1 VADSDSGTNPDKQ
14 PPSVTRLASSYS
26 TGGGG
31 VTFERRVAVRYLA
44 AMLTGAARTEAEGW
58 RVAEVAFQQGPAGPV
73 DDLHVRMARDGKEGE
88 SLELWVA
95 VRRHPDFIRS
105 DQDTAKLIATFV
117 GALGKPTAPGV
128 DRRLVVTVAGQQS
141 GASELAELTALARSI
156 DESAFA
162 VEMAADGR
170 PRQALKS
177 RYDHVRDLV
186 AAALAPGDDAAATT
200 WRLLRQMYVS
210 MPRLET
216 PDETDWTTL
225 LTELE
230 GWARDQT
237 PAGADVLRAKLES
250 LAAEYAPAAAVVR
263 RAQLARDAHAA
274 LRLDRH
280 AETAAWEELRRID
293 REARDDVRLVCGT
306 DDVHLPRDDASAALA
321 AALGSSP
328 VLIVSGDSGTGK
340 SALVRSLVENSEAAE
355 PEEFEAVLLNL
366 RQLPRHP
373 TELRAA
379 LGAPMERVL
388 TEMHAPRRLLVIDGA
403 DVQAE
408 TDETPLATI
417 TRSAVEANVA
427 VCIIAS
433 SEGRAAVEG
442 VAARLGITVA
452 HHEVAGL
459 TDEEVDSLVEHVPAL
474 QRLASVP
481 HSRELLRRPAI
492 ADLLARA
499 GGDDL
504 PLSDSAAMDAIW
516 AGLVRDHERTVRG
529 TPDARENVLRQLAA
543 YALEPGRLDLGQLDA
558 EALDGLKRDGVLR
571 SSKSTWSAVPSFT
584 HDILRTYAVAK
595 VLGEDAQPVQRL
607 KLYNVPRWTLPAMRL
622 IVEQRLRSDAPTDR
636 LTLQDAQHMFDE
648 LADSGAGMRWADVP
662 SEAALGLP
670 EARQLLAGSWDEL
683 TVEDGNGLK
692 RVLRVVDLRYRS
704 AGFLERLVAQ
714 NLAALLLERG
724 WPTGTNTEVT
734 AFIEGWLLSLVIVPT
749 PSGDSDRQRL
759 LELILHR
766 VSEGDRRERE
776 LAEEQ
781 AARLSARTKEEI
793 AEAEARAAKFALFS
807 SIGFDDDDDDFEAP
821 ARDLPRELT
830 FESTTRCLALLG
842 PDTGSEGEALL
853 RRVADRDPY
862 RLAPALESP
871 LAGVAVAQFN
881 PKLLVDLTEAYY
893 IDRRARSSGLS
904 HDYGIRRHER
914 TGVGPMA
921 GYYLGPF
928 LALFRADFIAGVGCL
943 NRMLN
948 HAARTRVKVLGRHD
962 PTDEPDGLSVEMNL
976 TGSPTSYVGDGHVW
990 LWYRGTGVGP
1000 YPCMSAMQALEV
1012 VVDELIERGQLT
1024 PDVLARFLLT
1034 DCDNLAMPALV
1045 YGLLVRHL
1053 GPGTAAIDPFLAE
1066 PAVWHLEFSRM
1077 TSEHS
1082 GLAARG
1088 APVAA
1093 ADRRNWDPWRV
1104 VMVLALSADDT
1115 RADELREL
1123 GDRLEARSLELGED
1137 PTTAR
1142 RWAAALDRNSYEA
1155 TRTDEGIVVQQREDP
1170 EVAAAL
1176 EAQRVEYARFNE
1188 SLRLQSRYID
1198 RFDQIRQPPPLVRDE
1213 LTADVAVARD
1223 LLSTLPAGGEGL
1235 ASEGPIAAAAAA
1247 LEGAY
1252 LDGIDVPLDDRLW
1265 AAQVLLD
1272 VVTERISGTPDGI
1285 EDDQLYAHGADR
1297 SAARGLPLLLTPAAA
1312 ELRQALA
1319 ASGAEATDTAR
1330 TWLFT
1335 KSPIEVRIYASR
1347 ALDAVWASPCDGSP
1361 CHHKTALDLVED
1373 SIRHAS
1379 VRRSSWNPDDNRGPL
1394 AGPLLPALAS
1404 AGEQELVAP
1413 DLSPA
1418 LRALGAEAHHETC
1431 VHQVAAELLRAVLAA
1446 HRRSVKP
1453 FEHGYHQSES
1463 DALFAARATLT
1474 LAARGDST
1482 LLLEHALDLAADAPH
1497 ALEEYLT
1504 AIAAAAEERPDL
1516 ADAGRAVWPQLM
1528 RDVLGLLARSRQDP
1542 QADSPDVV
1550 RARSRVRRA
1559 FDRLRRRSKRP
1570 APPPVRQHTGRD
1582 EWRWRDDALEALLPH
1597 VTYKHGHRYSEL
1609 TSEPIR
1615 WPAPQQWR
1623 PEIDDWINASSGG
1636 REAIDAMVHMLLT
1649 QPVEDQARIGI
1660 VWVERV
1666 VAKDPVGS
1674 RTFLLP
1680 EWLRDIRSYC
1690 GEDELPVWQRLVDT
1704 LVVHGDTR
1712 VRDLAD

>member
-1 VADSDSGTNPDKQ
+1 MADSDSGSNPDTQ
-14 PPSVTRLASSYS
+14 PTSPTRLASSYS

-31 VTFERRVAVRYLA
+31 VTFERRAAVRYLA

-73 DDLHVRMARDGKEGE
+73 DDLHIRLARDREEGE

-95 VRRHPDFIRS
+95 VRRHPNFIRS
-105 DQDTAKLIATFV
+105 NQDTEKLVATFV
-117 GALGKPTAPGV
+117 GALGKPTEPGV
-128 DRRLVVTVAGQQS
+128 ERRLVVTVAGQQS
-141 GASELAELTALARSI
+141 GAAELAELTELARSN
-156 DESAFA
+156 DEAAFA
-162 VEMAADGR
+162 LEMAADGR

-177 RYDHVRDLV
+177 RYEHVRDLV
-186 AAALAPGDDAAATT
+186 AAALAQSDDAAATT

-216 PDETDWTTL
+216 PDEIDWTAL

-237 PAGADVLRAKLES
+237 ASGADVLRSKLES
-250 LAAEYAPAAAVVR
+250 LAAEYAPAAAIVR
-263 RAQLARDAHAA
+263 RGQLSRDAHAA

-306 DDVHLPRDDASAALA
+306 DDVHLPRDHARAALA

-340 SALVRSLVENSEAAE
+340 SALVRSIVEHYEAAE
-355 PEEFEAVLLNL
+355 PEDFEAVLLNL

-373 TELRAA
+373 TELRSA
-379 LGAPMERVL
+379 LGAPLERVL
-388 TEMHAPRRLLVIDGA
+388 TEMHAPRRVLVIDGA

-417 TRSAVEANVA
+417 TRSAVEANVE

-433 SEGRAAVEG
+433 SDGRAAVEG

-459 TDEEVDSLVEHVPAL
+459 TDEEVDSLVEQVPTL

-499 GGDDL
+499 GGENL
-504 PLSDSAAMDAIW
+504 PLSDSAAMDAVW
-516 AGLVRDHERTVRG
+516 AGLIRDHERTVRG
-529 TPDARENVLRQLAA
+529 TPDARENVIRQLAA
-543 YALEPGRLDLGQLDA
+543 DALEPGRLDLGKLDA

-571 SSKSTWSAVPSFT
+571 SSKSTWSAAPSFT

-595 VLGEDAQPVQRL
+595 VLGEGAQPVQRL
-607 KLYNVPRWTLPAMRL
+607 KLYNTPRWTLPAMRL
-622 IVEQRLRSDAPTDR
+622 LVEQRLRSDAPTAR
-636 LTLQDAQHMFDE
+636 LTLQDAQHMFDD

-670 EARQLLAGSWDEL
+670 EARQLLAGSWEEL

-692 RVLRVVDLRYRS
+692 RVLRVVDLRYRR

-724 WPTGTNTEVT
+724 WPTGTNTEV
-734 AFIEGWLLSLVIVPT
+734 AEFIEGWLLSLVIVPT
-749 PSGDSDRQRL
+749 PSGDSDRHRL
-759 LELILHR
+759 LELIVHR
-766 VSEGDRRERE
+766 VGEGDRRERE

-781 AARLSARTKEEI
+781 AARLAARTKEEI
-793 AEAEARAAKFALFS
+793 VEAEARAAKFAMFS
-807 SIGFDDDDDDFEAP
+807 SIGFDDDDDFEAP
-821 ARDLPRELT
+821 ARDLPGELT
-830 FESTTRCLALLG
+830 FESTVRCLALLG
-842 PDTGSEGEALL
+842 PDMRSEGEALL

-862 RLAPALESP
+862 HLAPAVESP
-871 LAGVAVAQFN
+871 LAGVAVAQFS
-881 PKLLVDLTEAYY
+881 PRLLIDLTEAYY
-893 IDRRARSSGLS
+893 INRRSQRDGLS
-904 HDYGIRRHER
+904 HDYGIRHHEWM
-914 TGVGPMA
+914 GAGPMA
-921 GYYLGPF
+921 SYYLGPF
-928 LALFRADFIAGVGCL
+928 LAMFRADFIAGVGCL

-962 PTDEPDGLSVEMNL
+962 STDLTDGLSIELNL
-976 TGSPTSYVGDGHVW
+976 NGSPRFYAGDGHVW

-1000 YPCMSAMQALEV
+1000 YPCMSALQALEV

-1024 PDVLARFLLT
+1024 PDLLARFLLT

-1045 YGLLVRHL
+1045 YGMLVRHL
-1053 GPGTAAIDPFLAE
+1053 GLGSPAIDPFLAE
-1066 PAVWHLEFSRM
+1066 PAVWHLEFSRV

-1088 APVAA
+1088 APVTA

-1104 VMVLALSADDT
+1104 AMALALSADDT

-1123 GDRLEARSLELGED
+1123 GRRLEARALELGDD
-1137 PTTAR
+1137 PTTVR
-1142 RWAAALDRNSYEA
+1142 RWAAALDRNSYDA
-1155 TRTDEGIVVQQREDP
+1155 THTDEGIVVQQREDP
-1170 EVAAAL
+1170 EVAAVL
-1176 EAQRVEYARFNE
+1176 EAQRVDYARFNE
-1188 SLRLQSRYID
+1188 SLRLQSRYVD
-1198 RFDQIRQPPPLVRDE
+1198 RFDQIRRPPPLVLDE

-1223 LLSTLPAGGEGL
+1223 LMGALPAGGDRL
-1235 ASEGPIAAAAAA
+1235 ATEGPIASAAAA

-1252 LDGIDVPLDDRLW
+1252 IDGLSMPLDDLLW

-1272 VVTERISGTPDGI
+1272 VVAERISRTPDDV
-1285 EDDQLYAHGADR
+1285 EDDQLYPHGADR
-1297 SAARGLPLLLTPAAA
+1297 SAARGLPLLRTPAAV
-1312 ELRQALA
+1312 ELRNALA
-1319 ASGAEATDTAR
+1319 CSDAEATDAAL

-1335 KSPIEVRIYASR
+1335 KSPIEVRIFASR
-1347 ALDAVWASPCDGSP
+1347 ALDAVWASSCDGPP
-1361 CHHKTALDLVED
+1361 CHHKAALDLVEA
-1373 SIRHAS
+1373 SVRHSS
-1379 VRRSSWNPDDNRGPL
+1379 VRRSSWNPEDNRGPL
-1394 AGPLLPALAS
+1394 TGPLLPALAS
-1404 AGEQELVAP
+1404 AGAQEVVAP

-1418 LRALGAEAHHETC
+1418 LRALGAEARHETC
-1431 VHQVAAELLRAVLAA
+1431 VHPAAAELLPAVLAA

-1474 LAARGDST
+1474 IAACGDSA
-1482 LLLEHALDLAADAPH
+1482 LLLEHARDLASDAPH
-1497 ALEEYLT
+1497 ALEEYLN
-1504 AIAAAAEERPDL
+1504 AIAAAAEEHLDL
-1516 ADAGRAVWPQLM
+1516 ADATRALWPQLM
-1528 RDVLGLLARSRQDP
+1528 REVLGLLARAPQDP
-1542 QADSPDVV
+1542 QVDPPGIVPAK
-1550 RARSRVRRA
+1550 SRIRRA
-1559 FDRLRRRSKRP
+1559 FDRLLGRSQPP
-1570 APPPVRQHTGRD
+1570 ALPPVNRRTGRD
-1582 EWRWRDDALEALLPH
+1582 QWRWRGRATEALLPH
-1597 VTYKHGHRYSEL
+1597 MAYGHQHRYSEL

-1615 WPAPQQWR
+1615 WPVPQQWR
-1623 PEIDDWINASSGG
+1623 PEIDDWIDASSGG
-1636 REAIDAMVHMLLT
+1636 REAIDAMVQMLLT
-1649 QPVEDQARIGI
+1649 QPIEEQARLGI
-1660 VWVERV
+1660 VWVERL
-1666 VAKDPVGS
+1666 VAKDPAS
-1674 RTFLLP
+1674 ARTFLLP
-1680 EWLRDIRSYC
+1680 GWLRDIRSYC

>member
-1 VADSDSGTNPDKQ
+1 MADAGATPDKQ
-14 PPSVTRLASSYS
+14 PASSARVASSYS

-31 VTFERRVAVRYLA
+31 VTFERRAAVRYLA
-44 AMLTGAARTEAEGW
+44 AMLTGAARAEAEGW

-73 DDLHVRMARDGKEGE
+73 DDLHIRLAREEGE

-105 DQDTAKLIATFV
+105 DQDTAKLVGTFV
-117 GALGKPTAPGV
+117 AALGEPTEPGV
-128 DRRLVVTVAGQQS
+128 ERRLVVTIAGQQS
-141 GASELAELTALARSI
+141 GASELAELASLARRM

-162 VEMAADGR
+162 VEMGADGR
-170 PRQALKS
+170 PRQALKN
-177 RYDHVRDLV
+177 RFEHVRDLV

-216 PDETDWTTL
+216 PDETDWTAL

-237 PAGADVLRAKLES
+237 AAGADVLRAKLES
-250 LAAEYAPAAAVVR
+250 LAADYAPAAAVMR

-280 AETAAWEELRRID
+280 AETASWEELRRID
-293 REARDDVRLVCGT
+293 REARDGVRLVCGT
-306 DDVHLPRDDASAALA
+306 DDVHLPRDDARAALA
-321 AALGSSP
+321 AALDGSP

-340 SALVRSLVENSEAAE
+340 SALVRSLVEHYETEE
-355 PEEFEAVLLNL
+355 PEDFEAVVLNL

-373 TELRAA
+373 TELRSA
-379 LGAPMERVL
+379 LGAPMERIL
-388 TEMHAPRRLLVIDGA
+388 TEMHAPRRLLIIDGA

-408 TDETPLATI
+408 SDETPLATI
-417 TRSAVEANVA
+417 TRSALEADVA
-427 VCIIAS
+427 LCIVAS

-442 VAARLGITVA
+442 VAARLGIDVA

-459 TDEEVDSLVEHVPAL
+459 ADEEVDSLVEQVPAL

-499 GGDDL
+499 GGEDL
-504 PLSDSAAMDAIW
+504 PLSDSAAMDAVW
-516 AGLVRDHERTVRG
+516 AGLVRNHERTVRG
-529 TPDARENVLRQLAA
+529 TPDARDHVLRQLAA
-543 YALEPGRLDLGQLDA
+543 DALEPGRLNLGRLDA

-571 SSKSTWSAVPSFT
+571 SSESTWSAAPSFA

-595 VLGEDAQPVQRL
+595 VLGEDAQPVERL
-607 KLYNVPRWTLPAMRL
+607 KLHDTPRWTLPAMRL
-622 IVEQRLRSDAPTDR
+622 VVEQRLRSDAPTDR
-636 LTLQDAQHMFDE
+636 LTLQSAQHMFNE
-648 LADSGAGMRWADVP
+648 LADSGAGVRWADVP

-670 EARQLLAGSWDEL
+670 ESRQLLAGSWDEL
-683 TVEDGNGLK
+683 TVDHGNGLK
-692 RVLRVVDLRYRS
+692 RVLRVVDLRYRR
-704 AGFLERLVAQ
+704 AGFLERLVAH
-714 NLAALLLERG
+714 NLAALLLDRG

-734 AFIEGWLLSLVIVPT
+734 EFIESWLLSLVIVPT
-749 PSGDSDRQRL
+749 PSGDSERQRL

-766 VSEGDRRERE
+766 VDEGDRRERE
-776 LAEEQ
+776 LAEEH
-781 AARLSARTKEEI
+781 AARLAARTAEEL
-793 AEAEARAAKFALFS
+793 AEAEAQAAKFAMFS
-807 SIGFDDDDDDFEAP
+807 SIGFDDDDDDDDFEVP
-821 ARDLPRELT
+821 ARDLPGELT
-830 FESTTRCLALLG
+830 FESTVRCLALLG
-842 PDTGSEGEALL
+842 PDMGSEGEALL

-862 RLAPALESP
+862 RLAPAIESP

-881 PKLLVDLTEAYY
+881 PRLLVDLTEAYY
-893 IDRRARSSGLS
+893 IDRRSRRSGLS
-904 HDYGIRRHER
+904 HDYGIRRHESA
-914 TGVGPMA
+914 GFGPLA

-928 LALFRADFIAGVGCL
+928 LALFRADFIGGVGCL

-962 PTDEPDGLSVEMNL
+962 PTDATDGLSLELNL
-976 TGSPTSYVGDGHVW
+976 TGSPRLYVGDGHVW

-1000 YPCMSAMQALEV
+1000 YPCMSALQALEV
-1012 VVDELIERGQLT
+1012 VVDEMIERGRLT
-1024 PDVLARFLLT
+1024 PDVLAQFLLT

-1045 YGLLVRHL
+1045 YGMLVRHL
-1053 GPGTAAIDPFLAE
+1053 GPGTAALDPFLAE
-1066 PAVWHLEFSRM
+1066 PAVWHLEFSRV

-1088 APVAA
+1088 APVTA
-1093 ADRRNWDPWRV
+1093 ADRRDWDPWRV
-1104 VMVLALSADDT
+1104 VMVLALSADAT
-1115 RADELREL
+1115 RADALREL
-1123 GDRLEARSLELGED
+1123 GGRLEARALELGD
-1137 PTTAR
+1137 DSTTAR
-1142 RWAAALDRNSYEA
+1142 RWAAALDRNSYDA
-1155 TRTDEGIVVQQREDP
+1155 TQTEEGVVVQQREDP

-1176 EAQRVEYARFNE
+1176 EAQRVDYARFNE
-1188 SLRLQSRYID
+1188 SLRLQSRYVD
-1198 RFDQIRQPPPLVRDE
+1198 RFDQIRRPPPLVLNE

-1223 LLSTLPAGGEGL
+1223 LLGSLPAGGDRL
-1235 ASEGPIAAAAAA
+1235 ASEGPIAAAAAV

-1252 LDGIDVPLDDRLW
+1252 IDGLDVPLDDLVW
-1265 AAQVLLD
+1265 AAQVLLN
-1272 VVTERISGTPDGI
+1272 VAAERISRKPDEV
-1285 EDDQLYAHGADR
+1285 EDDQLYPHGADR
-1297 SAARGLPLLLTPAAA
+1297 SAARGLPLLCTPAAA

-1319 ASGAEATDTAR
+1319 GPGAEATDTAL

-1335 KSPIEVRIYASR
+1335 KSPIEVRIFASR
-1347 ALDAVWASPCDGSP
+1347 ALDAVWASSCDGPP
-1361 CHHKTALDLVED
+1361 CHHKAALDVVED
-1373 SIRHAS
+1373 SLRHAS
-1379 VRRSSWNPDDNRGPL
+1379 VRRSSWNPEESRGPL
-1394 AGPLLPALAS
+1394 TGPLLPALAS
-1404 AGEQELVAP
+1404 AGEQEVVAP

-1418 LRALGAEAHHETC
+1418 LRALGAEARYETC
-1431 VHQVAAELLRAVLAA
+1431 VHPAAAELLPAVLAA

-1474 LAARGDST
+1474 VAACGNSA
-1482 LLLEHALDLAADAPH
+1482 LLLEHARDLAADAPH
-1497 ALEEYLT
+1497 ALEEYVE

-1516 ADAGRAVWPQLM
+1516 AGAARAVWPQLM
-1528 RDVLGLLARSRQDP
+1528 RNVLGLLSGAQQDP
-1542 QADSPDVV
+1542 QDDSPGVV
-1550 RARSRVRRA
+1550 HAESRVRRA
-1559 FDRLRRRSKRP
+1559 FDRLRRRSHRP
-1570 APPPVRQHTGRD
+1570 APPPVRRPRGHDQ
-1582 EWRWRDDALEALLPH
+1582 WRWRGRALEALLPH
-1597 VTYKHGHRYSEL
+1597 MTYEHRHRHSEL

-1615 WPAPQQWR
+1615 WPAPQEWR
-1623 PEIDDWINASSGG
+1623 PEIESWIEASSGG

-1649 QPVEDQARIGI
+1649 QPIEEQAPLGI

-1666 VAKDPVGS
+1666 VAKDPAGS

-1680 EWLRDIRSYC
+1680 EWLRDVRSYC
-1690 GEDELPVWQRLVDT
+1690 GEDEMPVWQRLVDT

>member
-1 VADSDSGTNPDKQ
+1 
-14 PPSVTRLASSYS
+14 
-26 TGGGG
+26 
-31 VTFERRVAVRYLA
+31 
-44 AMLTGAARTEAEGW
+44 MLTGAARTEAEGW
-58 RVAEVAFQQGPAGPV
+58 RVTEVAFQQGPAGPV
-73 DDLHVRMARDGKEGE
+73 DDLHIRLARDGDGGE

-95 VRRHPDFIRS
+95 ARRRPDFIRS
-105 DQDTAKLIATFV
+105 DEDTAKLVGTFV
-117 GALGKPTAPGV
+117 AALGEPTEPGV
-128 DRRLVVTVAGQQS
+128 ERRLVVTVAGQQS
-141 GASELAELTALARSI
+141 GASELAELTALARSM

-177 RYDHVRDLV
+177 RYEHVRDLV
-186 AAALAPGDDAAATT
+186 AAALEPGDDAAETT
-200 WRLLRQMYVS
+200 WQLLKQMYVS

-216 PDETDWTTL
+216 PDEMDWTAL

-237 PAGADVLRAKLES
+237 AAGAEVLRAKLES
-250 LAAEYAPAAAVVR
+250 LAAVYAPAAAVMR
-263 RAQLARDAHAA
+263 RAQLARDAHVA

-280 AETAAWEELRRID
+280 AATAAWEELRRID
-293 REARDDVRLVCGT
+293 REARDGVRLVCGT
-306 DDVHLPRDDASAALA
+306 DDVRLPRDDARAALA
-321 AALGSSP
+321 AALDGSP

-340 SALVRSLVENSEAAE
+340 SALVRSLVEHYEAAE
-355 PEEFEAVLLNL
+355 PEDFEAVVLNL

-373 TELRAA
+373 TELRSA

-417 TRSAVEANVA
+417 TGSALESDVA
-427 VCIIAS
+427 VCIVAS

-442 VAARLGITVA
+442 VAAHLGIAVA

-459 TDEEVDSLVEHVPAL
+459 TDEEVDSLVEQVPAL

-481 HSRELLRRPAI
+481 LSRELLRRPAI

-499 GGDDL
+499 GGEDL
-504 PLSDSAAMDAIW
+504 PLSDSAAMDVVW

-529 TPDARENVLRQLAA
+529 TPDARDHVLRRLAA
-543 YALEPGRLDLGQLDA
+543 DALEPGRLELGQLAAD
-558 EALDGLKRDGVLR
+558 ALDGLKRDGVLR
-571 SSKSTWSAVPSFT
+571 SSESTWSAAPSFT

-595 VLGEDAQPVQRL
+595 VLGEDAQPVERL
-607 KLYNVPRWTLPAMRL
+607 KLHNTPRWTLPAMRL
-622 IVEQRLRSDAPTDR
+622 VVEQRLRHDAPTDR
-636 LTLQDAQHMFDE
+636 LTLPDAQHMFDE
-648 LADSGAGMRWADVP
+648 LADSGAGVRWADVP

-683 TVEDGNGLK
+683 TVKDGNGLR
-692 RVLRVVDLRYRS
+692 RVLRVMGLRYRR
-704 AGFLERLVAQ
+704 AGFLERLVAH

-724 WPTGTNTEVT
+724 WPTGTNAEVT
-734 AFIEGWLLSLVIVPT
+734 EFIEGWLLSLVIVPT
-749 PSGDSDRQRL
+749 PSGDSERQRL

-766 VSEGDRRERE
+766 IDEGDRRERE

-781 AARLSARTKEEI
+781 AARLAARTAEEV
-793 AEAEARAAKFALFS
+793 AEAEARAAKFAMFS
-807 SIGFDDDDDDFEAP
+807 SIGFDDDDDDDFEVP
-821 ARDLPRELT
+821 SRDLPGELT
-830 FESTTRCLALLG
+830 FESTVRCLALLG
-842 PDTGSEGEALL
+842 PDMGSEGEALL

-871 LAGVAVAQFN
+871 LAGVAIAQFN

-893 IDRRARSSGLS
+893 IDRRSRSSGGLS
-904 HDYGIRRHER
+904 HDYGIRHHESA
-914 TGVGPMA
+914 GFGPLA

-928 LALFRADFIAGVGCL
+928 LALFRADFIGGVGCL

-962 PTDEPDGLSVEMNL
+962 PTDVTDGLSVELNL
-976 TGSPTSYVGDGHVW
+976 TGSPRAYVGDGHVW

-1045 YGLLVRHL
+1045 YGMLVRHL
-1053 GPGTAAIDPFLAE
+1053 GPGSSAIDSFLAE
-1066 PAVWHLEFSRM
+1066 PAVWHLEFGRV

-1088 APVAA
+1088 APVTA

-1104 VMVLALSADDT
+1104 AMVLALSADDT
-1115 RADELREL
+1115 RAEELREL
-1123 GDRLEARSLELGED
+1123 GGRLEARSLEVGED

-1142 RWAAALDRNSYEA
+1142 RWAAALDRDAYDA
-1155 TRTDEGIVVQQREDP
+1155 THTDEGIVVQQREDP
-1170 EVAAAL
+1170 DVAAAL
-1176 EAQRVEYARFNE
+1176 EAQRVDNARFNE
-1188 SLRLQSRYID
+1188 SLRLQSRYVD
-1198 RFDQIRQPPPLVRDE
+1198 RFDQIRRPPPLVLDE

-1223 LLSTLPAGGEGL
+1223 LLGTLPAGGDRL

-1252 LDGIDVPLDDRLW
+1252 LDGLDVPLDDLVW

-1272 VVTERISGTPDGI
+1272 VIAEHINRIPDAV
-1285 EDDQLYAHGADR
+1285 EDHQLYPNGADR
-1297 SAARGLPLLLTPAAA
+1297 SAARGLPLLRTPAAA
-1312 ELRQALA
+1312 ELRQTLA
-1319 ASGAEATDTAR
+1319 AAGAQSPDTAL

-1335 KSPIEVRIYASR
+1335 KSPIEVRIFASR
-1347 ALDAVWASPCDGSP
+1347 ALDAVWASPCEGSP
-1361 CHHKTALDLVED
+1361 CHHRAALDLVED
-1373 SIRHAS
+1373 SVRHAS
-1379 VRRSSWNPDDNRGPL
+1379 VRQSSWNPEDDRGPL
-1394 AGPLLPALAS
+1394 TGPLLPALAS
-1404 AGEQELVAP
+1404 AGEQEVVAP

-1418 LRALGAEAHHETC
+1418 LRALGAEARHETC
-1431 VHQVAAELLRAVLAA
+1431 VHAAAAELLPAVLAA
-1446 HRRSVKP
+1446 QRRSVKP
-1453 FEHGYHQSES
+1453 FDHGYHQSES

-1474 LAARGDST
+1474 VAACGDSE
-1482 LLLEHALDLAADAPH
+1482 LLLEHARDLAADAPH
-1497 ALEEYLT
+1497 ALEEYVE
-1504 AIAAAAEERPDL
+1504 AIAAAAEEHPDL
-1516 ADAGRAVWPQLM
+1516 ADAARAVWPQLM
-1528 RDVLGLLARSRQDP
+1528 RDVLGLLERARHDP
-1542 QADSPDVV
+1542 QDDSPDVV
-1550 RARSRVRRA
+1550 RAKSRFRKA
-1559 FDRLRRRSKRP
+1559 FDRLRRKSQPP
-1570 APPPVRQHTGRD
+1570 APPPVRRRRTRD
-1582 EWRWRDDALEALLPH
+1582 QWRWRGRALEALLPH
-1597 VTYKHGHRYSEL
+1597 VTYEHRHRYSEL

-1615 WPAPQQWR
+1615 WPVPQQWR
-1623 PEIDDWINASSGG
+1623 PEIDSWIEASSGG

-1649 QPVEDQARIGI
+1649 QPIEEQAPLGI

-1666 VAKDPVGS
+1666 VAKDPAGS

-1680 EWLRDIRSYC
+1680 QWLRDVRSYC

-1704 LVVHGDTR
+1704 LIVHGDTR